1 MAVFGQP
8 ATVFRSFY
16 KNGFEALCDQVSNLP
31 MLALLSL
38 AVLFIQVN
46 AQTCP
51 TGQDA
56 GPCLNQLC
64 SPGYTC
70 VVSADVCCL
79 DSAIVFDSTTSATSS
94 ATTATSG
101 ASTVSS
107 ATSASSSSTASST
120 SCVDKVNPSTGIS
133 DCAARASLC
142 NDATYYDVMTV
153 QCPKT
158 CARCS
163 GSSTNSTTCV
173 DKINPSTGVSD
184 CPALS
189 SLCSNSAYTTLMTAQ
204 CPKTCNRCS
213 STNSTS
219 STTNNTCIDKT
230 NPRTG
235 VSDCP
240 ARASLCTDSNY
251 AALMAVQCPKT
262 CNMCSSNS
270 TSTTVSSTSCVDKT
284 NPTTGV
290 SDCSKRVAYCTDSNY
305 IELMRVQCPMT
316 CGFCSSTASTTTSTT
331 TV

>member
-16 KNGFEALCDQVSNLP
+16 KNRFEALCDQVSNSL

-38 AVLFIQVN
+38 AVLLIQAN

-94 ATTATSG
+94 ATT
-101 ASTVSS
+101 
-107 ATSASSSSTASST
+107 
-120 SCVDKVNPSTGIS
+120 CVDKVNPSTGIS

-184 CPALS
+184 CPALA
-189 SLCSNSAYTTLMTAQ
+189 SLCSNSAYMTLMTAQ

-219 STTNNTCIDKT
+219 STTNSTCVDKT

-316 CGFCSSTASTTTSTT
+316 CGFCSSTASTTISTT